1 VISKNQGIRQI
12 IMKPRIETLAQKRL
26 IGKRMTMS
34 LSDNKTLELWQSF
47 MPRRKEIPNSIGTE
61 LYSIEIYAPSYWGNF
76 DPNAEFE
83 KWAATE
89 VTDFQSI
96 PDEMETIT
104 LPDGLYAV
112 FLHTGPAST
121 GPQTYEYIFRT
132 WLPNS
137 DFLLDNRPHLAV
149 MGEKYKNEDPNSEE
163 EIWIPIE
170 PK

>member
-1 VISKNQGIRQI
+1 
-12 IMKPRIETLAQKRL
+12 
-26 IGKRMTMS
+26 MS
-34 LSDNKTLELWQSF
+34 FSDNKTLELWQSF
-47 MPRRKEIPNSIGTE
+47 MPRRKEIENNIGSE
-61 LYSIEIYAPSYWGNF
+61 LYSIEIYAPSYWISF

-83 KWAATE
+83 KWAAIE
-89 VTDFQSI
+89 VTDFQPI

-112 FLHTGPAST
+112 FLHNEPAST
-121 GPQTYEYIFRT
+121 GPKTYEFIFRS

-137 DFLLDNRPHLAV
+137 YFLLDTRPHLAV

-163 EIWIPIE
+163 EIWIPIK